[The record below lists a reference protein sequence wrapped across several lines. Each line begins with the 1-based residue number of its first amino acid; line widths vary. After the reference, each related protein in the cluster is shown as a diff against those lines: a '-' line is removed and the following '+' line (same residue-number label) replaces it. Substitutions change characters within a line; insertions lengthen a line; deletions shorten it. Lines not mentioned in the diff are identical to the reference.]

1 MHGLLSASTVNENED
16 GEAESDDE
24 VWATGQVPTLFSNT
38 KSLELPAEVCEAQAQ
53 ADAGTGRLAT
63 EVAVAGG
70 GGGSGGG
77 RICHGG
83 GGGSA
88 GGDDDGDGSG
98 YWDSYNGHD
107 STDVYYQKMIE
118 ANPNNPLLLSNYAT
132 YLKEVYT

>member
-1 MHGLLSASTVNENED
+1 MGMPAGLLSASTVDENED

-24 VWATGQVPTLFSNT
+24 VWATDQVTTLFSNT
-38 KSLELPAEVCEAQAQ
+38 KRLELPAEGCEAQ
-53 ADAGTGRLAT
+53 ADAGRVAT
-63 EVAVAGG
+63 EVAVVGG

-98 YWDSYNGHD
+98 YWDSYHGHD

-118 ANPNNPLLLSNYAT
+118 ANPNNPLLLRNYAT
-132 YLKEVYT
+132 YLKEVYM